1 MKYILAILLSGL
13 LITGCVIKRD
23 LDIELTQQE
32 RVFYDSLNHQEIAID
47 SIKRYISEYIHG
59 EDKGYSEYY
68 IYIYISGDAFKKTSL
83 FEQAYSIAEFVAN
96 VQIEK
101 IKVKYFDIL
110 YFHNE
115 IPRAHIYFDIDNNS
129 YRLNREDISDL
140 AD

>member
-32 RVFYDSLNHQEIAID
+32 QAFYDSLNHSGIAID
-47 SIKRYISEYIHG
+47 SIQRSISEYFRGHY
-59 EDKGYSEYY
+59 KGYSDYNLS
-68 IYIYISGDAFKKTSL
+68 IYASADTFKKAPM

-96 VQIEK
+96 LQIEK
-101 IKVKYFDIL
+101 NKIRYCAIMYF
-110 YFHNE
+110 YNE
-115 IPRAHIYFDIDNNS
+115 IPRAYINFYIDNNS
-129 YRLNREDISDL
+129 YRLSFEDISDL